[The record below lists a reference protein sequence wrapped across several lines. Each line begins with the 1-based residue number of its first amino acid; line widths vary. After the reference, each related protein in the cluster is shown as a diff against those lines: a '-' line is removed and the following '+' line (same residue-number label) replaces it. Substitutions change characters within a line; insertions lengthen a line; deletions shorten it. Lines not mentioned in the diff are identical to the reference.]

1 MELEA
6 VLALCVV
13 QLGSGV
19 ERHVQGPED
28 NRQDKSQC
36 TADRS
41 CGEICHLTAV
51 ECQQSAGPAS
61 ILDAQDCMGNTQV
74 YFASAWKMTKSSTC
88 RMRCVYQSSVPPYA
102 AWAQV
107 ELAIPPPENLIR
119 QAACWRD
126 LQHLLCLLFLTSP
139 DAVYLISKLPCRS
152 LDAVC
157 LLHWVTH
164 RHLSGIWCPVS
175 NEILS
180 V

>member
-1 MELEA
+1 MSDMSRVLKTTDRTRANALLTEA
-6 VLALCVV
+6 AEKYATSLQWNANNPQV
-13 QLGSGV
+13 
-19 ERHVQGPED
+19 
-28 NRQDKSQC
+28 RQAFWMLKIA
-36 TADRS
+36 T
-41 CGEICHLTAV
+41 L
-51 ECQQSAGPAS
+51 
-61 ILDAQDCMGNTQV
+61 CMGNTQV
-74 YFASAWKMTKSSTC
+74 YFVSAWKMTKSSTC

-157 LLHWVTH
+157 LLHWVTPI
-164 RHLSGIWCPVS
+164 GIFQEYGALYQMRYCQCRR
-175 NEILS
+175 
-180 V
+180 